1 VIFKIFRLAVV
12 SSLFIPLVLQ
22 AKEIKSLRVI
32 ESSEKTQVVFELSE
46 DLEYKATYLERDG
59 ALDRLLLEFQTNF
72 SYRPKEVLTSSSI
85 YNFYADE
92 DNIYSAK
99 LFSGSGNISE
109 IRLGKNLNDN
119 LRIVF
124 DLKTSSAYT
133 LNLIDQAESKRLILD
148 IEDYELSSTDLRD
161 IIIAIDAG
169 HGGRDPGATGPSG
182 YNEKDVVLSIA
193 KLLAK
198 KFSMQEGISPFLI
211 RDADN
216 FVALTDRTRMALE
229 AKADLYIS
237 LHADAFSDSRVSG
250 ATVYVLSEKGASD
263 EKIQALTNRENS
275 SSLFGCADCQDEDVI
290 SVLLDMAHETAIP
303 ASIKVSEYIIRELNG
318 ITKVRKKEP
327 QEAPFRV
334 LKSSGI
340 PSILVELGYISNPD
354 EERRLVD
361 PLFQKIFADAIYFG
375 VIEYFIDSPTVGT
388 IFVSNPPSLIRND
401 KTHIISEGETLSEI
415 AEFYKV
421 GLSRLRIANNIS
433 SDLIYIGQVLVI
445 PGI

>member
-1 VIFKIFRLAVV
+1 VIALSVFISLA
-12 SSLFIPLVLQ
+12 LQ
-22 AKEIKSLRVI
+22 AKDIESLRII
-32 ESSEKTQVVFELSE
+32 ESTDKTQVVFEFSE

-59 ALDRLLLEFQTNF
+59 ELDRLLLEFQTNF
-72 SYRPKEVLTSSSI
+72 SYRPTEVLTGSSI
-85 YNFYADE
+85 YSFYVGE
-92 DNIYSAK
+92 NNIYSAK

-109 IRLGKNLNDN
+109 IRLGKNPDDN

-124 DLKTSSAYT
+124 DLKSSSAYT
-133 LNLIDQAESKRLILD
+133 INLIDQAESKRLLLN
-148 IEDYELSSTDLRD
+148 IEDYELKSTELRD

-182 YNEKDVVLSIA
+182 HNEKDVVLSIA

-198 KFSMQEGISPFLI
+198 NFSMQEGISPFLI

-216 FVALTDRTRMALE
+216 FVVLTDRTRMALE

-275 SSLFGCADCQDEDVI
+275 SSLFGCSDCKDEDVI

-303 ASIKVSEYIIRELNG
+303 TSIKVSEYIIRELNG

-327 QEAPFRV
+327 QGAPFRV

-354 EERRLVD
+354 EERRLID
-361 PLFQKIFADAIYFG
+361 PFFQKIFADAIYFG
-375 VIEYFIDSPTVGT
+375 VIEYFIDSPVAGT
-388 IFVSNPPSLIRND
+388 IFVSNPPNLIRND